1 MKKKKS
7 NILKINS
14 LKKKIYFSEVKAII
28 IELIENMLSYKN
40 WKDRSEFFELVPF
53 VYFRK
58 SHVSSIHCKSLAPPI
73 HSITT
78 RILLIY

>member
-40 WKDRSEFFELVPF
+40 
-53 VYFRK
+53 
-58 SHVSSIHCKSLAPPI
+58 
-73 HSITT
+73 
-78 RILLIY
+78 